1 MPKVPDTE
9 NDRLVIRNVEFIGG
23 MAERHG
29 WRPESSL
36 PEVAFAGRSN
46 VGKSSLLNTLVRRKS
61 FARVS
66 RTPGRTREINFFRIN
81 NGFVLVDLPGYGYA
95 RVSKERKAEW
105 MPLLGSYLR
114 QTSQLRGIVLLLV
127 SACAASAPYAAAQQ
141 QTLNP
146 IADDTTGRGSVP
158 VGYGTLR
165 QDEIAIRMELPGL
178 IVRAIPLDE
187 NLIRLLTPDSY
198 RALRELQESN
208 KQAIAAVTR
217 RTGGRSPDLWYVSFY
232 GVQPDVHFS
241 PMELVITSSGRDF
254 RPLEVIPL
262 SSGFGEQR
270 LKQREAQSAL
280 YLFDE
285 AIDLD
290 QPLSVSFQNVR
301 DDSWEQILTRVERER
316 ALVRARASHPSQ

>member
-1 MPKVPDTE
+1 MT
-9 NDRLVIRNVEFIGG
+9 RSHALFCGAAITALG
-23 MAERHG
+23 ACAT
-29 WRPESSL
+29 SS
-36 PEVAFAGRSN
+36 PVASAQQT
-46 VGKSSLLNTLVRRKS
+46 TLV
-61 FARVS
+61 
-66 RTPGRTREINFFRIN
+66 
-81 NGFVLVDLPGYGYA
+81 
-95 RVSKERKAEW
+95 
-105 MPLLGSYLR
+105 
-114 QTSQLRGIVLLLV
+114 
-127 SACAASAPYAAAQQ
+127 
-141 QTLNP
+141 P
-146 IADDTTGRGSVP
+146 IAEDSTGRGSVP

-165 QDEIAIRMELPGL
+165 QDDIAIRMELPGL

-217 RTGGRSPDLWYVSFY
+217 RTGGRAPDLWYVSFY

-254 RPLEVIPL
+254 RPLEVVPL

-270 LKQREAQSAL
+270 LKQREAQSAI

-290 QPLSVSFQNVR
+290 QPLSVSFQNLR
-301 DDSWEQILTRVERER
+301 DDSWEQVLTRIERER
-316 ALVRARASHPSQ
+316 ALVRARASRPPQ